1 MDLRLRLPPP
11 PQLPRIKGTVAAV
24 DIGVRVEVLFVRV
37 VRIKAAFFRPPPC
50 LDIWQRG
57 CNAVIAGATD
67 VACADVASIAAASGV
82 SAAKAV
88 ACADVASIAAA
99 SGVVAN
105 VPTVLVKRIVLRP
118 RVVVNTVVDAVVLCR
133 CGEANALLD
142 IPLDITQPLLRQ
154 QVGSARD
161 KDDLRGSG
169 SDTAREVGT
178 CKELGSGTRLH
189 NVSRAKGARGRA
201 EAEVR
206 SIHLKIASQRYW
218 AGRAGHTGRVRT
230 RYSSVA
236 FAVSP
241 RSLTWRDRSSSL
253 RMNSV
258 TSRA

>member
-88 ACADVASIAAA
+88 
-99 SGVVAN
+99 VAN
-105 VPTVLVKRIVLRP
+105 VTTVPTVLVKRIVLRP

-169 SDTAREVGT
+169 SDTARKVGT

-206 SIHLKIASQRYW
+206 SIHLKIPSQRYW

>member
-88 ACADVASIAAA
+88 
-99 SGVVAN
+99 VAN
-105 VPTVLVKRIVLRP
+105 VTTVPTVLVKRIVLRP

-169 SDTAREVGT
+169 SDTARKVGT